1 MQTSLIDVEFPRF
14 NGLTIGKVFNVTPE
28 ANMVD
33 VLLFDGTRLK
43 NVQLMVPYASSSAG
57 ISNLPLPKYDQ
68 SLDDKDFPLSSANQ
82 NEVDVFVV
90 IAFLGGTITRPIA
103 LGFLF
108 PEENQV
114 LCGRDDNTGNKN
126 GGMYLFKHT
135 SNVHEIIDKDGQIQ
149 ISHPSGLLI
158 KIGTY
163 DTGKTPAQQQITV
176 NNWDK
181 DIRAFKT
188 GNPQSED
195 DTESAAPYVHV
206 YHPSGSYITV
216 DDEGDV
222 TVYGVKDAA
231 VTIKG
236 NVTEL
241 VEGNVNRTI
250 KGDVTETIEGTLSTT
265 VKDDV
270 SITYE
275 KKLSETVKDDAT
287 VTYEQ
292 DLTEQIDGDLGKTV
306 LGNETEGITGSLN
319 KTVGGGEID
328 NITGAWD
335 RNATGVISDQGSSIT
350 HN

>member
-1 MQTSLIDVEFPRF
+1 MQQASLTDTEFSRF
-14 NGLTIGKVFNVTPE
+14 TGLTIGKVFRVTPE

-33 VLLFDGTRLK
+33 VLLMDGTRLK
-43 NVQLMVPYASSSAG
+43 NVQVMAPYASSNTG
-57 ISNLPLPKYDQ
+57 LMNLPVPKYDVE
-68 SLDDKDFPLSSANQ
+68 LEDKDFPLETAGQ
-82 NEVDVFVV
+82 TEVDVFAVV
-90 IAFLGGTITRPIA
+90 SFLGNSILRPIV

-114 LCGRDDNTGNKN
+114 LCGRSDNTGNSD
-126 GGMYLFKHT
+126 GSMYFWKHS
-135 SNVHEIIDKDGQIQ
+135 SNVHKIIDKDGQIQ

-163 DTGKTPAQQQITV
+163 DTGLTPAEQQITL

-181 DIRAFKT
+181 DIRPIKT
-188 GNPQSED
+188 GNPQAED
-195 DTESAAPYVHV
+195 DAKSPAPYVHV

-222 TVYGVKDAA
+222 TVYGVKDAS

-250 KGDVTETIEGTLSTT
+250 KGDVVETIEGTLNTT

-292 DLTEQIDGDLGKTV
+292 DLTEQVDGNLG
-306 LGNETEGITGSLN
+306 ETINGSLN
-319 KTVGGGEID
+319 KSVGAGETD
-328 NITGAWD
+328 NVTGAWS
-335 RNATGVISDQGSSIT
+335 RTATASIDDTAPSVT